1 MKKDEDDDDDDER
14 TQIGLCCGAGQ
25 CSGRLR
31 RNKQRRIQ
39 VNEAEFDDFWSS
51 RIEMIKGDLQRRK
64 SMNI

>member
-1 MKKDEDDDDDDER
+1 MKKDEDDDDER
-14 TQIGLCCGAGQ
+14 SQIGLCCGAGQ

-39 VNEAEFDDFWSS
+39 VNEAEFDCLWSS
-51 RIEMIKGDLQRRK
+51 RIEVIKGDLQSRK